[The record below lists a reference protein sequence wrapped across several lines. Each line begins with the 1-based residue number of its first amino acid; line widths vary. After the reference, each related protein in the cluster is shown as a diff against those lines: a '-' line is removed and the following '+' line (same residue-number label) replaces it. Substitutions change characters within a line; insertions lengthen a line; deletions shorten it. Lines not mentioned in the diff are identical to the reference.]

1 MFCITRNRAKID
13 MLTRASIAGISL
25 RQRLLIPALLTSGIG
40 LLLGCGANLF
50 LELHNA
56 KVNTVQDLRS
66 TADLIGT
73 NEAAALAF
81 QEIQI
86 SSLAE
91 DKVPALISGM
101 TRCAVT

>member
-1 MFCITRNRAKID
+1 VK
-13 MLTRASIAGISL
+13 
-25 RQRLLIPALLTSGIG
+25 
-40 LLLGCGANLF
+40 
-50 LELHNA
+50 
-56 KVNTVQDLRS
+56 TVQDLRS

-81 QEIQI
+81 QEIPI

>member
-1 MFCITRNRAKID
+1 
-13 MLTRASIAGISL
+13 
-25 RQRLLIPALLTSGIG
+25 LL
-40 LLLGCGANLF
+40 
-50 LELHNA
+50 
-56 KVNTVQDLRS
+56 
-66 TADLIGT
+66 
-73 NEAAALAF
+73 